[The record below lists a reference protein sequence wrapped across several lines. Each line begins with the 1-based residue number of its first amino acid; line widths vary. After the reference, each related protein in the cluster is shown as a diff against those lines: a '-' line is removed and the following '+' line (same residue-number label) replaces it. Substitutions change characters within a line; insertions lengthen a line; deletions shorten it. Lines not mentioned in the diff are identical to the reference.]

1 MICGGAVSRRN
12 LAYLALEALAAER
25 DLSVIVN
32 QGRTPAAG
40 GLGSIDSSRDA
51 AIGNLGLVVYR
62 RPARPLHPGLP
73 RQMLQ
78 QSSEM
83 RRAAWAQAWAQ
94 SSRRGLPAVRA
105 TCQRLL
111 DSQGH
116 PAGILIIYPS
126 EWLAIIDRDE
136 QQVIRAIAPA
146 VLPRP
151 LSDSTWHELRRPW
164 P

>member
-1 MICGGAVSRRN
+1 VICGGAVSCRN

-25 DLSVIVN
+25 DLAVIVT

-62 RPARPLHPGLP
+62 RPARPLQPPGLP
-73 RQMLQ
+73 LQMLQ

-94 SSRRGLPAVRA
+94 SSRRGLPAMRA

-116 PAGILIIYPS
+116 PAGMLIIDPS
-126 EWLAIIDRDE
+126 EWFAIIDRDE

-146 VLPRP
+146 GLPRP
-151 LSDSTWHELRRPW
+151 LSDSTWHELRRP
-164 P
+164 

>member
-1 MICGGAVSRRN
+1 MLCGGPVPRRN
-12 LAYLALEALAAER
+12 LAYLRWRHLPPSATWQSLSTKVGPRLPADWAASTPRGMPRSETLA
-25 DLSVIVN
+25 
-32 QGRTPAAG
+32 
-40 GLGSIDSSRDA
+40 
-51 AIGNLGLVVYR
+51 LVVYR
-62 RPARPLHPGLP
+62 RPARPLQPPGLP

-78 QSSEM
+78 QSSKM
-83 RRAAWAQAWAQ
+83 RRAAWPHAWAQ
-94 SSRRGLPAVRA
+94 PSRRGLPAVRA

-116 PAGILIIYPS
+116 PAGMLIIDPS

-151 LSDSTWHELRRPW
+151 LSDSTWHELRRP
-164 P
+164 